1 MATENVSV
9 KHIEIDKANSRMVA
23 IVAMAAFVVVFSLV
37 VSRALLGQRS
47 YQARVIAGK
56 QKAVKQ
62 LKDNITSVDSLV
74 KSYSVFVSSS
84 TNVLGGNSTGTGAQ
98 DGDNAKLVLDA
109 LPSQYDFPALA
120 TSLEKILTSKNYKIN
135 SITGTD
141 DEINQQN
148 TAKPNPEPVDMPFQ
162 ISINGTYASMQD
174 LINTL
179 ERSIRP
185 FQLQSIEFTGDD
197 QDIRALISAK
207 TFYQPEKSLKI
218 TTEVVK

>member
-1 MATENVSV
+1 MATENRSV
-9 KHIEIDKANSRMVA
+9 KHVQIDKANSRMVA

-37 VSRALLGQRS
+37 ASRALLGQRS

-141 DEINQQN
+141 DEIKQQN
-148 TAKPNPEPVDMPFQ
+148 KTKPKP
-162 ISINGTYASMQD
+162 
-174 LINTL
+174 
-179 ERSIRP
+179 
-185 FQLQSIEFTGDD
+185 
-197 QDIRALISAK
+197 
-207 TFYQPEKSLKI
+207 
-218 TTEVVK
+218 